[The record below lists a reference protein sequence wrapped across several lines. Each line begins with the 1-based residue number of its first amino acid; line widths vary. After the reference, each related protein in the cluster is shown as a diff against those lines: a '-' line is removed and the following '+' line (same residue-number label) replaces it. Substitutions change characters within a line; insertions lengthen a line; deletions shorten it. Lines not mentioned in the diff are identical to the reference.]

1 MMQSAPTV
9 DKNVKSL
16 SNQTQADQYIA
27 VTVGLKDEIQEE
39 VDIKLTS

>member
-1 MMQSAPTV
+1 MQSVPIV

-16 SNQTQADQYIA
+16 SNQTQVDLYI
-27 VTVGLKDEIQEE
+27 VENVGLNEDPREE